1 MNNNNIITNIANKYN
16 DIQNKIYK
24 CVFNDVRHLELL
36 KMNNNID
43 NTIIEATNTELK
55 ELEQNNNKLL
65 YDIEINNL
73 KNNKDIQ
80 ELINNINEQKLVINS
95 LRYRYN
101 NVNK

>member
-1 MNNNNIITNIANKYN
+1 MEINDIIINITNKYN
-16 DIQNKIYK
+16 DIQNNIYQ
-24 CVFNDVRHLELL
+24 CVFNDVRQIELV
-36 KMNNNID
+36 KMNNIID
-43 NTIIEATNTELK
+43 NIILESTNIKLK
-55 ELEQNNNKLL
+55 EVEQDNIKLI

-101 NVNK
+101 NVSK